1 MKQNRRIFLNYLF
14 GFCLGG
20 LLGRPAFPKT
30 IKFQTA
36 DDNLKNKLLGS
47 WKLQSY
53 IYTSNKN
60 TYTSPKEIEASASF
74 TEANYEANF
83 STHVSRAGIK
93 STRHASESGTYSLNE
108 NRIRLFAEEASQDK
122 EKGEEFLTEV
132 QIKSDTMTLASNN
145 GSNREIWKRFKES
158 KELSKF

>member
-1 MKQNRRIFLNYLF
+1 MKKNRRIFLKYLF
-14 GFCLGG
+14 GFFLGG
-20 LLGRPAFPKT
+20 LLGHPAVPRT
-30 IKFQTA
+30 IKFQTTS
-36 DDNLKNKLLGS
+36 DESLKKKLLGS

-74 TEANYEANF
+74 IDANYDVNF

-93 STRHASESGTYSLNE
+93 STRHASESGTYSLSE

-122 EKGEEFLTEV
+122 EKGEEYLTEV
-132 QIKSDTMTLASNN
+132 QINDDTMTLTSNN

-158 KELSKF
+158 KN